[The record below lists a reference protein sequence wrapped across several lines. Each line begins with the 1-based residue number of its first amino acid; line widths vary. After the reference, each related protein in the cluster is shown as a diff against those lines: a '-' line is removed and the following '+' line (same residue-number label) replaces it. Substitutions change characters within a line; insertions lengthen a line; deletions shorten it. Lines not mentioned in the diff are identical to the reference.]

1 MGERESENYSTENTS
16 QKNKMADGLVHMWTS
31 RTRKKHLEQ
40 DFVNLNNSGFQQLK
54 LNLSE
59 SDSI

>member
-1 MGERESENYSTENTS
+1 
-16 QKNKMADGLVHMWTS
+16 MADGLVHMWTS

-54 LNLSE
+54 LNLVRK
-59 SDSI
+59 